1 MSRRSLIPLI
11 LVLLMMAALLLGA
24 CVSSGGGGSSTP
36 VSGAKVTPAL
46 NDNATTAPLPF
57 PAELGA
63 TMTAQ
68 AR

>member
-1 MSRRSLIPLI
+1 MSRRSAIVVLVI
-11 LVLLMMAALLLGA
+11 LVLMAGLLLGA
-24 CVSSGGGGSSTP
+24 CVSSGGGGGVTP
-36 VSGAKVTPAL
+36 EFGARVTPAA

-57 PAELGA
+57 PPEIAA

>member
-1 MSRRSLIPLI
+1 MSGRSAIVVLV
-11 LVLLMMAALLLGA
+11 VLLLMTGLLLGA
-24 CVSSGGGGSSTP
+24 CVSSGGGGGVTP
-36 VSGAKVTPAL
+36 ETGARVTPAA

-57 PAELGA
+57 PLDIAA